1 VTYEV
6 SLLKMGQSEVPGP
19 EVYWMSHWDEW
30 LTLYFYMVVIRGNGH
45 TVIINTGPPDDLAE
59 MNQEWASYAGPRCRM
74 IRSDQE
80 RPAAALASLGIEPE
94 QVDHVLITPLQ
105 SYATGNIPLFRNA
118 EICLSRRG
126 WIEDFQA
133 PLFPMHSPRQT
144 RIPNDVLAYLELE
157 APQKMRLLSDEDEV
171 VPGVRCFWT
180 GVHHRSSMA
189 YSIETARGRVIVTDA
204 AFHYGNLEQAHPLG
218 ILESMEECHVAYQR
232 IRREAGIAIPLY
244 DPEALRRHPG
254 GRVA

>member
-1 VTYEV
+1 MYEV

-19 EVYWMSHWDEW
+19 EVYWMSHWDQW
-30 LTLYFYMVVIRGNGH
+30 LTLYFYMVVVRGNGY

-74 IRSDQE
+74 VRSDQE
-80 RPAAALASLGIEPE
+80 RPAAALASLRIEPE

-133 PLFPMHSPRQT
+133 PRFPIHSPRRA
-144 RIPNDVLAYLELE
+144 RIPNEVLAYLEIE
-157 APQKMRLLSDEDEV
+157 APEKVRLLGDEDEV
-171 VPGVRCFWT
+171 VPGVQCFWT

-204 AFHYGNLEQAHPLG
+204 AFHYGNLEQLHPLG

-232 IRREAGIAIPLY
+232 IRREAAITIPLY